1 MDLSKLKE
9 KLHSAKN
16 ICIVSHKNPDG
27 DAIGSSI
34 GLASLINTFNN
45 CAKVLVPNEF
55 PQFLNW
61 IENSD
66 EILIWDNNP
75 SISENLLL
83 NADVIFCLDFN
94 ALHRIGD
101 LGDVVAKSK
110 ATKVMIDHHL
120 SPEDFADYTLSV
132 TTTSS
137 TAELVFEF
145 IEELDFTEKINKG
158 SAEALYCG
166 IMTDTGSFKFPSTS
180 ARTHQIISKL
190 IQLGADNG
198 KIHSLVYDSNSINRL
213 QILGYCLDKMEVIEN
228 KISLFTLPKTI
239 QNELNINRNQLK
251 LNQHQVK
258 TIQNQLKI
266 NRNQPK
272 INQNQLKLTKGDTE
286 GIVNYG
292 LSIKEVIVS
301 AFMREDDGSI
311 KISFRSKG
319 DFDVNI
325 FARTYFSGGG
335 HKNAAGGSSELN
347 LNEAKAYFK
356 KSILAYLNV

>member
-1 MDLSKLKE
+1 MFIFEFMGLSKLKE

-45 CAKVLVPNEF
+45 CAKVIVPNEF

-61 IENSD
+61 IEGSD
-66 EILIWDNNP
+66 DILIWDNNP
-75 SISENLLL
+75 SFTENILL

-94 ALHRIGD
+94 ALHRIGEV
-101 LGDVVAKSK
+101 GDAVSKSK

-132 TTTSS
+132 TSTSS
-137 TAELVFEF
+137 TAELVYEF
-145 IEELDFTEKINKG
+145 IEELGLKEKISKG
-158 SAEALYCG
+158 SAEAIYCG

-180 ARTHQIISKL
+180 ARTHEIISRL
-190 IQLGADNG
+190 IKLGADNG

-213 QILGYCLDKMEVIEN
+213 HILGYCLDKMEVIEN
-228 KISLFTLPKTI
+228 KITLFTLPKSI
-239 QNELNINRNQLK
+239 QNE
-251 LNQHQVK
+251 
-258 TIQNQLKI
+258 
-266 NRNQPK
+266 
-272 INQNQLKLTKGDTE
+272 LKLTKGDTE

-292 LSIKEVIVS
+292 LSIKEVQVS
-301 AFMREDDGSI
+301 AFMREDEGSI

-335 HKNAAGGSSELN
+335 HKNAAGGSSELS
-347 LNEAKAYFK
+347 LTQAKAYFE

>member
-239 QNELNINRNQLK
+239 QNEL
-251 LNQHQVK
+251 
-258 TIQNQLKI
+258 
-266 NRNQPK
+266 
-272 INQNQLKLTKGDTE
+272 KLTKGDTE

>member
-101 LGDVVAKSK
+101 LGDVVAK
-110 ATKVMIDHHL
+110 
-120 SPEDFADYTLSV
+120 
-132 TTTSS
+132 
-137 TAELVFEF
+137 
-145 IEELDFTEKINKG
+145 
-158 SAEALYCG
+158 LYHC
-166 IMTDTGSFKFPSTS
+166 
-180 ARTHQIISKL
+180 
-190 IQLGADNG
+190 
-198 KIHSLVYDSNSINRL
+198 
-213 QILGYCLDKMEVIEN
+213 
-228 KISLFTLPKTI
+228 
-239 QNELNINRNQLK
+239 
-251 LNQHQVK
+251 
-258 TIQNQLKI
+258 
-266 NRNQPK
+266 
-272 INQNQLKLTKGDTE
+272 
-286 GIVNYG
+286 
-292 LSIKEVIVS
+292 
-301 AFMREDDGSI
+301 
-311 KISFRSKG
+311 
-319 DFDVNI
+319 
-325 FARTYFSGGG
+325 
-335 HKNAAGGSSELN
+335 
-347 LNEAKAYFK
+347 
-356 KSILAYLNV
+356 